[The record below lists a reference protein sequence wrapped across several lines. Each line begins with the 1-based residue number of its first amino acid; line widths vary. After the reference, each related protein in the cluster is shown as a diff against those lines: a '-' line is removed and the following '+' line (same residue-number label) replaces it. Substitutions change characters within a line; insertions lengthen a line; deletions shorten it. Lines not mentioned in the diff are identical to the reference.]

1 MEDSLE
7 KKCLKVNVNKTKVV
21 ISGEGYMEIQNTR
34 KMAM

>member
-7 KKCLKVNVNKTKVV
+7 KKCLKVNVNKAKVV